1 MSKRQP
7 NQTGNQQFPLE
18 GYPCNI
24 LISAFFGTKL
34 ELPKT
39 ITKDILAGIHYA
51 FSTLEDEEQQILRL
65 RYAEKMSVA
74 EAAAYLS
81 LQEEKVRQIE
91 SKAFAK
97 LRLPARWNYIRHG
110 VAGYMRKRIAEEHR
124 KGYQSGFCDGYQN
137 GAADARS
144 GIPEVNDAEDVLN
157 WPIEKMGL
165 SASAFNCLRYAKLQR
180 LGDVVDLSSDQI
192 RAMQNLGSKRANE
205 IATAIQKCGIY
216 HTAWDKYLL

>member
-1 MSKRQP
+1 MSKRQS
-7 NQTGNQQFPLE
+7 NQTDTQPLSLVD
-18 GYPCNI
+18 YPCNI

-39 ITKDILAGIHYA
+39 ITKDILAGIYYA
-51 FSTLEDEEQQILRL
+51 FSTLEDEERQILRL
-65 RYAEKMSVA
+65 RYAEKMSAA

-81 LQEEKVRQIE
+81 FQEEKVRQIE

-97 LRLPARWNYIRHG
+97 LRLLTRWNYIRHG

-124 KGYQSGFCDGYQN
+124 KGYQSGFCDGYQK
-137 GAADARS
+137 GATDAHS
-144 GIPEVNDAEDVLN
+144 GFLEVNNAEDILN

-165 SASAFNCLRYAKLQR
+165 SAAAFNCLHQANLQR
-180 LGDVVDLSSDQI
+180 LGDVVNLSSSQI
-192 RAMQNLGSKRANE
+192 FAMKNLGSKRANE
-205 IATAIQKCGIY
+205 IAAAIQKCGIY